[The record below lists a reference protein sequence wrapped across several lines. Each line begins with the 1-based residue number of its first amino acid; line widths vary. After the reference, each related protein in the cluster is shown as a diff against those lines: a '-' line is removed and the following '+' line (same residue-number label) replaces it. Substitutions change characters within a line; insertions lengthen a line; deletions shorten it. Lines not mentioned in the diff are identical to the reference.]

1 MPTKLICCVSLP
13 PATIS
18 TVPIIDYAKANV
30 ELANKGTI
38 HYYSCCGKNICG
50 RCVHSF
56 RESGNI
62 GKCPH
67 CNADRKGKTE
77 DDLFEEMMNR
87 VEANYAVSIC
97 MLAHSYHQGIRG
109 VKQDHAN
116 AIELFTRAAVLVVVR
131 HIGTCMIFIIKG
143 EI

>member
-1 MPTKLICCVSLP
+1 M
-13 PATIS
+13 
-18 TVPIIDYAKANV
+18 
-30 ELANKGTI
+30 
-38 HYYSCCGKNICG
+38 
-50 RCVHSF
+50 HSF

-109 VKQDHAN
+109 VKQDHAK
-116 AIELFTRAAVLVVVR
+116 AIELFTRGAVLVVVR